1 MHTKTQYF
9 NVSNDVIRR
18 NEHFV
23 SRDKKNEVK
32 KVIFIKAQI
41 MPAKRKDYC
50 ITVWLFSNEC

>member
-18 NEHFV
+18 NERFV
-23 SRDKKNEVK
+23 SRDNKNEVK
-32 KVIFIKAQI
+32 KVTFIKAQI
-41 MPAKRKDYC
+41 MSGKRKDYC